1 MNPPDLPLAPGGG
14 EGEDGEVDLAR
25 SLPFAGHPMFR
36 LFRLMVDSTAPSKW
50 TPPLAMNAVS
60 LPPLPPTLPS
70 AEDARLAAEAG
81 PRLAAAIGG
90 AGPAAPRIMVGE
102 DAVELPAVAL
112 RMLADI
118 LAQLA
123 DGKAVT
129 VVPYDAELTTQQ
141 AADFL
146 NISRPYVVTLLER
159 GELPYRKVGTH
170 RRVLFKDLLAY
181 QGRSRI
187 ARAAA
192 LDELTA
198 EAQELKLGY

>member
-1 MNPPDLPLAPGGG
+1 VPQGEENLVPAPLYGLLRGLLDNLKRG
-14 EGEDGEVDLAR
+14 E
-25 SLPFAGHPMFR
+25 
-36 LFRLMVDSTAPSKW
+36 
-50 TPPLAMNAVS
+50 
-60 LPPLPPTLPS
+60 
-70 AEDARLAAEAG
+70 
-81 PRLAAAIGG
+81 
-90 AGPAAPRIMVGE
+90 
-102 DAVELPAVAL
+102 
-112 RMLADI
+112 
-118 LAQLA
+118 
-123 DGKAVT
+123 AVT
-129 VVPYDAELTTQQ
+129 VLPHAALLTTQQ

>member
-1 MNPPDLPLAPGGG
+1 
-14 EGEDGEVDLAR
+14 
-25 SLPFAGHPMFR
+25 
-36 LFRLMVDSTAPSKW
+36 
-50 TPPLAMNAVS
+50 MNAVS

-90 AGPAAPRIMVGE
+90 ATPAAPRIMVGE